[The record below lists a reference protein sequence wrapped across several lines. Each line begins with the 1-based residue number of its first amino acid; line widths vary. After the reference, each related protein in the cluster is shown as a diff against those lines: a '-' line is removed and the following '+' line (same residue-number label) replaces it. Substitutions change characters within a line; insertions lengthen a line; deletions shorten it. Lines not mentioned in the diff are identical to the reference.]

1 MQVTIKGR
9 PATNLPA
16 DWDDDI
22 RLGSERPE
30 VSGAVL
36 DGDAAAAKF
45 LLRYRIVCTCAVVL
59 IWLVL
64 YAMAAMAT
72 PGDRAFLVPFG
83 WVMAVLMPL
92 VFLAIYLVRRS
103 RLYDSLPAR
112 AQAAPPPG
120 TKIRVDAAGLTIG
133 GRLAAWNDLTLD
145 RVDFEL
151 IKSRYGS
158 RTYLVHQVAVRT
170 KDLSYT
176 LDGLLLEQG
185 HAIVAEIWRHKCRP
199 TAA

>member
-16 DWDDDI
+16 NWDDDI
-22 RLGSERPE
+22 RLGSERSE
-30 VSGAVL
+30 VLGEVL
-36 DGDAAAAKF
+36 DADAAAAKF
-45 LLRYRIVCTCAVVL
+45 LFRYRIVCTCAVVV

-72 PGDRAFLVPFG
+72 PGERAFLVPFG
-83 WVMAVLMPL
+83 WAVAALMPL
-92 VFLAIYLVRRS
+92 VFVAIYLVRRN
-103 RLYDSLPAR
+103 RLYDSLPER
-112 AQAAPPPG
+112 AHAAPPPG
-120 TKIRVDAAGLTIG
+120 TKIRVDTSGLTVG
-133 GRLAAWNDLTLD
+133 GRFAAWNDLTLD

-158 RTYLVHQVAVRT
+158 RTNLVHQIAVRT

-176 LDGLLLEQG
+176 LDGLLME
-185 HAIVAEIWRHKCRP
+185 
-199 TAA
+199 